1 MASSLERRGRNV
13 GRHHA
18 PGGRAF
24 FLDWRAPTE
33 KAEQAAARLWDTG
46 TVQPD
51 DLVVSAI
58 WYDDPRPASR
68 WVTQDDLS
76 PAEKDRLLV
85 VAQQALGVG
94 WVEQPPAGTDREA
107 WSLDDLTD
115 DQLITLG
122 A

>member
-1 MASSLERRGRNV
+1 M
-13 GRHHA
+13 
-18 PGGRAF
+18 
-24 FLDWRAPTE
+24 
-33 KAEQAAARLWDTG
+33 ARLRHTG
-46 TVQPD
+46 TVQPG

-58 WYDDPRPASR
+58 WYGDPRPASR

-94 WVEQPPAGTDREA
+94 WIDKPSRHQAPAE

-115 DQLITLG
+115 DEFLALG